1 MEGEYLELQ
10 RLRHGGPADD
20 LIRLLDDASIRY
32 WTSSTSP
39 TFDLTSLGAERDAE
53 VIFSVSASDFPRAR
67 EVLEQSYLDH
77 PLPGDHHLLTASE
90 DDLIEIL
97 AHENEWSAFDVAHAR
112 RLARDRGLDLA
123 KVERE
128 REQSLRL
135 KREGKQASR
144 FLTMGGMLCC
154 ILAGCGFF
162 LFGIAGLGIGWSL
175 VSMRDKTPEGV
186 FPTYDEPSRKS
197 GWVMIWFA
205 IGASVLGLVTRIAI
219 LRW

>member
-1 MEGEYLELQ
+1 
-10 RLRHGGPADD
+10 
-20 LIRLLDDASIRY
+20 
-32 WTSSTSP
+32 
-39 TFDLTSLGAERDAE
+39 

-67 EVLEQSYLDH
+67 EVLEQSYLDD